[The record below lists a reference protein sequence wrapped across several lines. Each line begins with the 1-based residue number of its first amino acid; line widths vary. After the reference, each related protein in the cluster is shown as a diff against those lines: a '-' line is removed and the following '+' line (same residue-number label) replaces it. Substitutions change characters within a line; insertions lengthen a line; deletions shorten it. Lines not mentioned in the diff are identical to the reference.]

1 MPATPADRSPLAPLT
16 HDDPPHLGDH
26 RLLARLGSGG
36 MGTVYLARSPRGRTV
51 ALKTVHARIA
61 ADPAFRTRFR
71 LEADAARVMGG
82 RYGAA
87 VFAADALARTPWL
100 ATEYVIGP
108 QLDEA
113 VRLGGPLSEVCVR
126 NLGAD
131 LALGLGQL
139 HRSDVVHRD
148 LKPSNV
154 MITAEGPKVID
165 FGIARALGDERLT
178 RVGAA
183 TGTPAFMS
191 PEQAGGLDHT
201 PAGDVFA
208 LAGVLVFAAAG
219 HGPFGG
225 GQAADLLYRV
235 RYAEPDLTGVPEAL
249 LPLLARCLDKDPA
262 GRPTT
267 AELARWLA
275 PAGGVFADGLAPA
288 VLADI
293 ARRGAAV
300 WEEPPARLPASA
312 SDFSTEP
319 PTVAPPGGTSR
330 RGLLAWGGAA
340 AGTALTGGGLWA
352 WLASRG
358 DEAQT
363 AEPPLPGGPSA
374 LWAKEIAHT
383 SRRAG
388 PTRTGDVLVHPGGS
402 AVTGI
407 NVKTGRYDWSED
419 VEDATRVAVDGK
431 ATYILRMST
440 DADKALALVAVPRAV
455 DDKKPP
461 VLTLAAF
468 DGGEPRNQLLCVRD
482 GTAYFHAKAVSG
494 DAWFLLAA
502 NLASGKELW
511 REPAQAP
518 SGKYDRVYLLAD
530 LTKGGL
536 LVCGKAQAMN
546 GLTLT
551 LRDPATGRQRWE
563 KTLIVPGEPPY
574 GFTADD
580 EHVYFG
586 ADALQ
591 AVRLTDGGVAWSFGA
606 DRDLGN
612 NAQGQR
618 RYGIPAVR
626 NGVVYAAEGGRGLV
640 GVDARTGAGK
650 WAEKTRKDTLTTGE
664 AAPVV
669 GAAYVYDIDT
679 IGLRA
684 VELGT
689 GRPAWRYTCTA
700 VCLSADSDGELLYGV
715 EARKTIALPMS

>member
-1 MPATPADRSPLAPLT
+1 MPAAPADRSPLMPLT
-16 HDDPPHLGDH
+16 HDDPAHLGDH
-26 RLLARLGSGG
+26 QLLARLGSGG

-61 ADPAFRTRFR
+61 ADTAFRTRFR

-82 RYGAA
+82 RYGAG
-87 VFAADALARTPWL
+87 VFAADALATTPWL

-131 LALGLGQL
+131 LARGLGQL

-235 RYAEPDLTGVPEAL
+235 RYADPDLGGVPEGL

-262 GRPTT
+262 RRPTT

-275 PAGGVFADGLAPA
+275 PEGGVFADGLAPA

-300 WEEPPARLPASA
+300 WEEPPARLPAPA
-312 SDFSTEP
+312 SNSTTEP
-319 PTVAPPGGTSR
+319 PAVATGGVSR
-330 RGLLAWGGAA
+330 RGLLVWGGGAA
-340 AGTALTGGGLWA
+340 GAAALAGGGLWA
-352 WLASRG
+352 WLAQGGGES
-358 DEAQT
+358 ET

-374 LWAKEIAHT
+374 LWAKEGLND
-383 SRRAG
+383 SRRMA
-388 PTRTGDVLVHPGGS
+388 PTRVGDVLVLPGTS
-402 AVTGI
+402 AVSGI
-407 NVKTGRYDWSED
+407 NLKTGKYDWSAE
-419 VEDATRVAVDGK
+419 VEHDTRVAVDGK
-431 ATYILRMST
+431 AAYVLRMT
-440 DADKALALVAVPRAV
+440 KDADKALALVAVPEPLT
-455 DDKKPP
+455 DKKPP
-461 VLTLAAF
+461 VLTLPAF
-468 DGGEPRNQLLCVRD
+468 DGGEVRNQLLRVRGD
-482 GTAYFHAKAVSG
+482 MVLFHAKARSG
-494 DAWFLLAA
+494 DGWFLVAA
-502 NLASGKELW
+502 SLASGKELW
-511 REPAQAP
+511 RGPAPAP
-518 SGKYDRVYLLAD
+518 AGTYDRVYLVAD
-530 LTKGGL
+530 TTKHGL
-536 LVCGKAQAMN
+536 LVCGKAQAMD
-546 GLTLT
+546 GLTLSMH
-551 LRDPATGRQRWE
+551 DPATGKVRWS
-563 KTLIVPGEPPY
+563 KTVIVPGTPPSRL
-574 GFTADD
+574 TADD

-591 AVRLTDGGVAWSFGA
+591 ALRLTDGGVAWSFGA

-626 NGVVYAAEGGRGLV
+626 DGVVYATEGGRGLV
-640 GVDARTGAGK
+640 GVDARTGAGR
-650 WAEKTRKDTLTTGE
+650 WTEKTRKDTLTRGE
-664 AAPVV
+664 TAPVV
-669 GAAYVYDIDT
+669 SSAYVYDIDT

-684 VELGT
+684 VELST
-689 GRPAWRYTCTA
+689 GRPAWRLTCMA
-700 VCLSADSDGELLYGV
+700 LNLFADPDGSLLYAL
-715 EARKTIALPMS
+715 EERKSFALPLS

>member
-1 MPATPADRSPLAPLT
+1 MPATPAARSPLAPLT
-16 HDDPPHLGDH
+16 HDDPPHLGGH
-26 RLLARLGSGG
+26 ELLARLGSGG

-61 ADPAFRTRFR
+61 ADTAFRTRFR

-87 VFAADALARTPWL
+87 VFAADALATTPWL

-113 VRLGGPLSEVCVR
+113 VRLGGPLSEACVR
-126 NLGAD
+126 DLGAD
-131 LALGLGQL
+131 LARGLGQL

-235 RYAEPDLTGVPEAL
+235 RYAEPDLSGVPERLA
-249 LPLLARCLDKDPA
+249 PLLARCLDKDPA
-262 GRPTT
+262 RRPTT
-267 AELARWLA
+267 AELAQWLA
-275 PAGGVFADGLAPA
+275 PAGGAFADGLAPA
-288 VLADI
+288 VLVDI

-300 WEEPPARLPASA
+300 WEEPPARLSPPA

-319 PTVAPPGGTSR
+319 PNVAPPGGLSR
-330 RGLLAWGGAA
+330 RRVLVWGGAA
-340 AGTALTGGGLWA
+340 AGTALAGGGLWA
-352 WLASRG
+352 WLASRAG
-358 DEAQT
+358 VAET

-374 LWAKEIAHT
+374 LWAKDGPNT

-388 PTRTGDVLVHPGGS
+388 PTRSGDVLVDPGGS

-407 NVKTGRYDWSED
+407 NLKTGKYDWSEL

-440 DADKALALVAVPRAV
+440 DADKALAVIAVPRAA

-468 DGGEPRNQLLCVRD
+468 DGGEQRNQLLCVRD
-482 GTAYFHAKAVSG
+482 GTAFLHAKAVSG
-494 DAWFLLAA
+494 DTWFLVAA

-511 REPAQAP
+511 RAPAPAP
-518 SGKYDRVYLLAD
+518 SGRFDRVYLLAA

-536 LVCGKAQAMN
+536 LVCEKAQAMD
-546 GLTLT
+546 GLTLS
-551 LRDPATGRQRWE
+551 LRDPATGKERWH
-563 KTLIVPGEPPY
+563 KTLIVPGEPPS
-574 GFTADD
+574 GFTADE

-591 AVRLTDGGVAWSFGA
+591 AVRLTDGGMAWSFGA

-618 RYGIPAVR
+618 RYGIPALR
-626 NGVVYAAEGGRGLV
+626 NGVVYATEGGRGLV

-650 WAEKTRKDTLTTGE
+650 WVEKTRKDTLTTGE
-664 AAPVV
+664 APPVV

-700 VCLSADSDGELLYGV
+700 RSLYGDPDGALLFAL
-715 EARKTIALPMS
+715 EAHKTFALPMS